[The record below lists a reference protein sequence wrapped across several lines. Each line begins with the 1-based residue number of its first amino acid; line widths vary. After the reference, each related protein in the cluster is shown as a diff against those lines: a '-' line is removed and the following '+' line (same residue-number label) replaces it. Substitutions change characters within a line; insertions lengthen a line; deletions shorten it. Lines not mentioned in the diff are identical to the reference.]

1 MTILRLP
8 LAILTLLWAR
18 LSNFPCTS
26 SLHPDALWI
35 GIAFL
40 ICTLRL
46 GQSPRGCSRGSPVLP
61 QIFLVCIQL
70 RTVDKSG
77 WVGAGSPC
85 ARSSQRFQTVTLT
98 FKSVLK
104 FQLHFICFSVD
115 HFLPCSAWGRW
126 ARGASLSPEGLVTLW
141 NLTHLL
147 TLKTQPRNR
156 LKEAWH
162 CSLSASSYCKGRTDV
177 LQLSTS

>member
-1 MTILRLP
+1 MTILRLL
-8 LAILTLLWAR
+8 LAILILLWVR
-18 LSNFPCTS
+18 LSNFPCIG
-26 SLHPDALWI
+26 SLHPEALWMR
-35 GIAFL
+35 IAFL

-46 GQSPRGCSRGSPVLP
+46 GQSPRGCSRGSSVLP

-70 RTVDKSG
+70 RTIDKTG

-85 ARSSQRFQTVTLT
+85 EWSSQRFQTVTLT
-98 FKSVLK
+98 FKSVLT
-104 FQLHFICFSVD
+104 FQLHFLTCFSVD
-115 HFLPCSAWGRW
+115 HFLPCSARGRW

-141 NLTHLL
+141 NVTHLL

-162 CSLSASSYCKGRTDV
+162 CSLLASYCKGRTDV
-177 LQLSTS
+177 LL